1 MNDAHRSKWIPTAP
15 AFWFTLAGLWLL
27 VAIVLGITGDG
38 SLAALLAVIGAV
50 FAVLGVMFGNQPAR

>member
-15 AFWFTLAGLWLL
+15 AFWFTLAGLWV
-27 VAIVLGITGDG
+27 VAAVVLAITGDG

-50 FAVLGVMFGNQPAR
+50 FMALGVMFRSQPAR